1 MLRGSA
7 PGGVVLVVE
16 AGISGLFTGA
26 GYALIAV
33 TITLMYRSTGVLS
46 FAHAAFAAV
55 SAYVYIDLVDAGA
68 AKPLAAGLA
77 VAAATAYGLVVE
89 RVVIRPV
96 RHADAATRLIATL
109 GVLTFTSG
117 VLLWHYGFSPLT
129 AEVLLPAGSVTI
141 ADVAVSYQKL
151 AVFGVAAVSSVALA
165 WFLER
170 TRFGTAVRA
179 VAEDP
184 EAARLHGVSLATVA
198 RFNWGLGAAL
208 AGVIAVLMAPLQSVN
223 VGTFTLLLAKA
234 LTATLVGGLSSL
246 TLTFGGGLLVGVIEN
261 IAVVRSTIP
270 GAPQAL
276 VMVLVVVVLVGRR
289 RWPAAPAA
297 VTASAAP
304 ARRARSSTL
313 AAARDRLRP
322 LLAPLVV
329 AGIALAVLVPAR
341 STYWSFVGGR
351 ALFFVIETLSLVL
364 LVGWGGQVNLM
375 QGAYV
380 GIGAFGTAWLVVEHD
395 LPLAAA
401 LLLASLAGTAL
412 GALVGLPALRLS
424 GLLFAAGSL
433 AFATAA
439 SAWLFVWGELPR
451 SMPRGDLLGIDLSSD
466 IAVYF
471 LMLAVTAVVYLA
483 AWNLRRST
491 QGTLLIAARDASS
504 TVAHFGS
511 SPARARLG
519 AFLLASFVATLGGG
533 LYVILV
539 TGLSAADFSPFL
551 SLTLL
556 VYFVVG
562 GSQSLLGPVLA
573 GIAFGIIP
581 QLVQSEVGTKANAA
595 PGIIAGA
602 AVVVLLATR
611 PGGLA
616 SLIERVPKAPV
627 GGAAPSPDAAHAAVR
642 RRLAAATPPLAR
654 TVTAWARSHPR
665 PALRR

>member
-1 MLRGSA
+1 M
-7 PGGVVLVVE
+7 LVVQ

-55 SAYVYIDLVDAGA
+55 SAYLYIDLVEDGI
-68 AKPLAAGLA
+68 AKPLAAALA
-77 VAAATAYGLVVE
+77 VTAATAYGLVVE

-129 AEVLLPAGSVTI
+129 AELLLPAGSVTI

-151 AVFGVAAVSSVALA
+151 AVFGVAAVSSVTLA
-165 WFLER
+165 WFLGR

-246 TLTFGGGLLVGVIEN
+246 TLTFAGGLLVGVIEN

-289 RWPAAPAA
+289 RWPAAPQS
-297 VTASAAP
+297 VSSSAAP
-304 ARRARSSTL
+304 ARHARSSTL
-313 AAARDRLRP
+313 AAARARLRP

-329 AGIALAVLVPAR
+329 AGLAVAVVVPAR

-401 LLLASLAGTAL
+401 LLLASLAGTVL

-471 LMLAVTAVVYLA
+471 LMLAVTAAVYLA

-581 QLVQSEVGTKANAA
+581 QLVQSEVGTKANAV

-616 SLIERVPKAPV
+616 SLIEPSSVAPAD
-627 GGAAPSPDAAHAAVR
+627 GAAPAPAGPYADVR
-642 RRLAAATPPLAR
+642 RRLAAVAPPPAR
-654 TVTAWARSHPR
+654 AVTAWARSRPR